1 MEQNQAWN
9 NFRVKDEQVRRT
21 TQQVSLEGVPGF
33 NNLGAN
39 ANAAVQDAAFN
50 MGGAPGTGAS
60 PREHSSR
67 TQDGASGRMAAS
79 FMQHAYSQFTT
90 GGAPTY
96 PTPPASDPMRKY
108 RFTTNAEAHEADLRR
123 DPNDAFASS
132 HTGMQPHHGVPG
144 GGARRPGDDEFGVSA
159 RQRVEKEFAMHK
171 MEKRNNEEITED
183 LFDDSSSS
191 YNRFFKRNLASTSVF
206 LLVVSLLVYT
216 SLDPVASDFILKLSL
231 SSPLNDRQIKGHMV
245 GAVTS

>member
-1 MEQNQAWN
+1 
-9 NFRVKDEQVRRT
+9 
-21 TQQVSLEGVPGF
+21 
-33 NNLGAN
+33 
-39 ANAAVQDAAFN
+39 
-50 MGGAPGTGAS
+50 
-60 PREHSSR
+60 
-67 TQDGASGRMAAS
+67 
-79 FMQHAYSQFTT
+79 
-90 GGAPTY
+90 
-96 PTPPASDPMRKY
+96 
-108 RFTTNAEAHEADLRR
+108 
-123 DPNDAFASS
+123 
-132 HTGMQPHHGVPG
+132 
-144 GGARRPGDDEFGVSA
+144 
-159 RQRVEKEFAMHK
+159 MHK